1 MYILSYLLNQDVN
14 LLSWEDQID
23 EQLFTIM
30 DFLKPRNLSLPI
42 SLPHLAMLRWLYRN
56 PVLSISMAAAY
67 SEVSQ
72 PAMTQTSQ
80 KLERE
85 GWIIRHR
92 DENDQRVVWIS
103 LTAEG
108 RKHVERVEAMQHERL
123 RQLIENLSAE
133 DKETL
138 AQILA
143 KIQQNVRQTL

>member
-67 SEVSQ
+67 SEVSP
-72 PAMTQTSQ
+72 PAMTQTAQ

-103 LTAEG
+103 LTAG
-108 RKHVERVEAMQHERL
+108 R
-123 RQLIENLSAE
+123 
-133 DKETL
+133 T
-138 AQILA
+138 
-143 KIQQNVRQTL
+143 QTCRESRSHATRAIKTADRKSLCRR